1 MLFTISTTGSTVKP
15 SFKGLNFETIDISLD
30 QLCDKLSHGHT
41 ISSVYD
47 HEGIWKYSGKG
58 ILKNHFIGSYS
69 VNIDLDHQP
78 ISMEEKL
85 AQIALKPTIAY
96 KTFSDK
102 QGDYR
107 YRFIY
112 VFDSMIYG
120 EKNYEYIY
128 DLICN
133 TNEFDYDSNT
143 RLGYKLMCGTN
154 KEVFLF
160 DNIYNLCDFA
170 PTVDCSECGL
180 CMDCNIN
187 GDVPF
192 VNEEFNHDFY
202 TMSYTDLVYK
212 YRCVYRNY
220 EHNIFPKADEDTP
233 IIELPNNWYEITR
246 IWNKVSGK
254 GEVIRLKNHMH
265 RRLNL
270 YRNLIIRRLICPEL
284 TFDELIY
291 DLCYEMAFYI
301 DNTDKND
308 LITKNELV
316 SIAKNALE
324 ADPKDFNYKKPRKSI
339 VNYKYMIKYNKTKIE
354 VRNKHN
360 AQKNT
365 ENKKKNQ
372 EIISRYYN
380 FNLTIK
386 ENIEYIEEYTGIRF
400 SDKTIKRWKKDNG
413 LTRNYNKKDNIT
425 IEYTEVNNS
434 SNTSNP
440 KGTVMLDCNING
452 DVPFDNNTSN
462 PKGTL
467 ILDCNIN
474 GDEPFDNNTSNPKG
488 TVMCDCNINGDEP
501 FDDNDIKDKDMYNKE
516 DLKECVSLSKEEIKK
531 IVESWGINYYDI
543 AIKNSI

>member
-102 QGDYR
+102 EGDYR

-187 GDVPF
+187 GDDTF
-192 VNEEFNHDFY
+192 DNEEFNHDFY

-380 FNLTIK
+380 PNLTIK

-400 SDKTIKRWKKDNG
+400 SDKTIRRWKKDNG
-413 LTRNYNKKDNIT
+413 LSRNYNKKDNIT
-425 IEYTEVNNS
+425 IEFAEVNNS

-440 KGTVMLDCNING
+440 KGTLILDCNING

-474 GDEPFDNNTSNPKG
+474 GDVPFDN
-488 TVMCDCNINGDEP
+488 
-501 FDDNDIKDKDMYNKE
+501 NDIKDKDMYNKE

-543 AIKNSI
+543 AIKNAI